1 MSRKKG
7 YPFHLHPKIIALIVI
22 GLVLLAAIAVFA
34 KNNGEGGFDE
44 FGYNKTARIF
54 EGKAD
59 GADRNLDGTLWG
71 DPTYG
76 NDHLKMNWNAEW
88 DRGNREGWAKPPYR
102 AWLDNNWNGKVQ
114 GGSGEVWQYKIVWNG
129 PCGAN
134 GASLDSGGY
143 CIWGQFA
150 VILSQG
156 TVDNQHFWD
165 AHAHPAGFGAY

>member
-1 MSRKKG
+1 MARKNKG
-7 YPFHLHPKIIALIVI
+7 FHLHPKLI
-22 GLVLLAAIAVFA
+22 LLLALALLFLVVYAVLA
-34 KNNGEGGFDE
+34 KNNGEGGFNE
-44 FGYNKTARIF
+44 FGYNKVARLF

-59 GADRNLDGTLWG
+59 GVDRNSDGTVWG
-71 DPTYG
+71 DPTYA

-114 GGSGEVWQYKIVWNG
+114 GGSGEVWQYKIVWVG
-129 PCGAN
+129 PCGSDGTRLA
-134 GASLDSGGY
+134 SGGY

-156 TVDNQHFWD
+156 TVDNGHFWD